1 MNQVAEIIEAEVE
14 VEKGFEISLMP
25 SDRLTLVWQQCE
37 KLLEK
42 SCKRSNG
49 RSTPQDVFYDCL
61 NNRASL
67 WIIFD
72 KESLD
77 IVGCAITKINQYP
90 TGKRMLNIDHVTGK
104 KMNEWADR
112 GLEVIYKWAKANDCT
127 GIEGVGREGFWNWIK
142 ARENWKKTAVFFEYE
157 FEDNE

>member
-1 MNQVAEIIEAEVE
+1 
-14 VEKGFEISLMP
+14 MP
-25 SDRLTLVWQQCE
+25 SDRITLVWEDCE

-49 RSTPQDVFYDCL
+49 RTTTKDVFYDCI
-61 NNRASL
+61 NNKASL

-77 IVGCAITKINQYP
+77 IVGCTITKINQYP

-104 KMNEWADR
+104 KMNEWADI
-112 GLEVIYKWAKANDCT
+112 GLKVIYKWAKANDCI

-142 ARENWKKTAVFFEYE
+142 ARENWKKTAIFFEYE
-157 FEDNE
+157 FEDIK

>member
-1 MNQVAEIIEAEVE
+1 MNQVAEKIEVEAEE
-14 VEKGFEISLMP
+14 GFEISLMP
-25 SDRLTLVWQQCE
+25 SDKMTLVWEQCE
-37 KLLEK
+37 KFLEK

-49 RSTPQDVFYDCL
+49 RSTPKDVFYDCL

-72 KESLD
+72 KGSLD

-104 KMNEWADR
+104 KMNDWADR
-112 GLEVIYKWAKANDCT
+112 GLKVIYKWAKSNDCK

-142 ARENWKKTAVFFEYE
+142 AREDWKKTAVFFEYE

>member
-1 MNQVAEIIEAEVE
+1 MNQVAEKIEVEAEE
-14 VEKGFEISLMP
+14 GFEISLMP
-25 SDRLTLVWQQCE
+25 SDKMTLVWEQCE
-37 KLLEK
+37 KFLEK

-49 RSTPQDVFYDCL
+49 RSTPKDVFYDCL
-61 NNRASL
+61 NNKASL

-72 KESLD
+72 KGSLD

-104 KMNEWADR
+104 KMNDWADR
-112 GLEVIYKWAKANDCT
+112 GLIVIYKWAKANDCA

-142 ARENWKKTAVFFEYE
+142 AREDWKKTAVFFEYE
-157 FEDNE
+157 FEDNK

>member
-1 MNQVAEIIEAEVE
+1 MNQVAEKIEVE
-14 VEKGFEISLMP
+14 VEESYEISLMP

-72 KESLD
+72 TYTLD
-77 IVGCAITKINQYP
+77 IIGCSITKINQYP

-104 KMNEWADR
+104 KMDKWADM
-112 GLEVIYKWAKANDCT
+112 GLKVIYDWAKANDCA

-142 ARENWKKTAVFFEYE
+142 TRENWKKTAVFFEYE

>member
-1 MNQVAEIIEAEVE
+1 MNQVAEAIKTETEIEESY
-14 VEKGFEISLMP
+14 EISLIP
-25 SDRLTLVWQQCE
+25 SDRLTLVWEQCE
-37 KLLEK
+37 KLLQK

-72 KESLD
+72 TYTLD
-77 IVGCAITKINQYP
+77 IIGCSITKINQYP

-104 KMNEWADR
+104 KMDKWADM
-112 GLEVIYKWAKANDCT
+112 GLKVIYDWAKANDCA

-142 ARENWKKTAVFFEYE
+142 TRENWKKTSVFFEYE
-157 FEDNE
+157 FEENE

>member
-1 MNQVAEIIEAEVE
+1 MNQVAEKIEVEAEE
-14 VEKGFEISLMP
+14 GFEISLMP
-25 SDRLTLVWQQCE
+25 SDKMTLVWEQCE
-37 KLLEK
+37 KFLEK

-49 RSTPQDVFYDCL
+49 RSTPKDVFYDCL

-72 KESLD
+72 KGSLD

-104 KMNEWADR
+104 KMN
-112 GLEVIYKWAKANDCT
+112 N
-127 GIEGVGREGFWNWIK
+127 
-142 ARENWKKTAVFFEYE
+142 
-157 FEDNE
+157 

>member
-1 MNQVAEIIEAEVE
+1 MNQVAEKIEVE
-14 VEKGFEISLMP
+14 VEKSYEISLMP

-72 KESLD
+72 TYTLD
-77 IVGCAITKINQYP
+77 IIGCSITKINQYP

-104 KMNEWADR
+104 KMDKWADM
-112 GLEVIYKWAKANDCT
+112 GLKVIYDWAKANDCV

-142 ARENWKKTAVFFEYE
+142 TRENWKKTSVFFEYE
-157 FEDNE
+157 FEENE

>member
-1 MNQVAEIIEAEVE
+1 MNQVAEKIEVE
-14 VEKGFEISLMP
+14 VEEGFEISLMP
-25 SDRLTLVWQQCE
+25 SDKMTLVWEQCE
-37 KLLEK
+37 KFLEK

-49 RSTPQDVFYDCL
+49 RSTPKDVFYDCL

-67 WIIFD
+67 WIIFNTD
-72 KESLD
+72 SLD

-104 KMNEWADR
+104 KMNDWADR
-112 GLEVIYKWAKANDCT
+112 RLKVIYKWAKANDCA

-142 ARENWKKTAVFFEYE
+142 AREDWKKTAVFFEYE

>member
-1 MNQVAEIIEAEVE
+1 MNQVAEIIKTETEVD
-14 VEKGFEISLMP
+14 KGFEISLMP

-112 GLEVIYKWAKANDCT
+112 GLNVISNWAKANDCS

>member
-1 MNQVAEIIEAEVE
+1 MNQVAEKIEVEAEE
-14 VEKGFEISLMP
+14 GFEISLMP
-25 SDRLTLVWQQCE
+25 SDKMTLVWEQCE
-37 KLLEK
+37 KFLEK

-49 RSTPQDVFYDCL
+49 RSTPKDVFYDCL

-72 KESLD
+72 KGSLD

-104 KMNEWADR
+104 KMNDWADR
-112 GLEVIYKWAKANDCT
+112 GLNCVPRLRSRSACIIAS
-127 GIEGVGREGFWNWIK
+127 R
-142 ARENWKKTAVFFEYE
+142 
-157 FEDNE
+157 